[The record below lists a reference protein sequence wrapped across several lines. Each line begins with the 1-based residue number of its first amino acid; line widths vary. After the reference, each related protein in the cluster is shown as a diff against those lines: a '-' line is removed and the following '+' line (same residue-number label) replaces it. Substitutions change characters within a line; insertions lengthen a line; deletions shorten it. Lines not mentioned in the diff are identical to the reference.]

1 VTETAATDPADGRE
15 RRGGPSRAA
24 HGPSAADALA
34 AALRARILDGEL
46 PGGARLR
53 EQELAG
59 AHDVARHT
67 VRAALRA
74 LQAEGLVVI
83 EAHRGAR
90 VAFLG
95 PGEVQGLYELRQV
108 LETGAVRL
116 ALQRGG
122 GRLPAAVHARAAA
135 FAALCRRRPAPP
147 WREVVAEHDLLHR
160 ALVGAA
166 GSERIARA
174 HASLSAEL
182 QLFLVQGRPAFPLE
196 QLAAD
201 HLALVAGIDAEG
213 LPALERH
220 LAQSA
225 AQVGAIARDAGGR

>member
-1 VTETAATDPADGRE
+1 VTRT
-15 RRGGPSRAA
+15 AA

-34 AALRARILDGEL
+34 ATLRARILDGVL

-59 AHDVARHT
+59 THDVARHT

-116 ALQRGG
+116 HHDRALSSRE
-122 GRLPAAVHARAAA
+122 VA
-135 FAALCRRRPAPP
+135 FWCRR
-147 WREVVAEHDLLHR
+147 
-160 ALVGAA
+160 GAA
-166 GSERIARA
+166 NGWWLMSCRT
-174 HASLSAEL
+174 
-182 QLFLVQGRPAFPLE
+182 PTP
-196 QLAAD
+196 
-201 HLALVAGIDAEG
+201 
-213 LPALERH
+213 P
-220 LAQSA
+220 
-225 AQVGAIARDAGGR
+225 